1 MRDIFHVNTFSGKD
15 IFFNPRER
23 TETTETRA
31 GKVRLAETDREAK
44 LANRARWVLLGSRES
59 KGSRAS
65 LVFLALME
73 GREKEE
79 RLVCQGHLDLR
90 EVLALKVSMILR

>member
-1 MRDIFHVNTFSGKD
+1 M
-15 IFFNPRER
+15 
-23 TETTETRA
+23 
-31 GKVRLAETDREAK
+31 RLAETDQEAK
-44 LANRARWVLLGSRES
+44 LANLARWVLLGSRES

-65 LVFLALME
+65 LVFLALMG

-79 RLVCQGHLDLR
+79 RLVCQGHLGLR